1 MPQHRPFQGAR
12 ISRDTPAQPQP
23 GMSTAPV
30 PPPNSVLAG
39 VPRGSKARSTLT
51 RSFAAFFAALALLG
65 GSWLSL
71 QRETQQEPAPVQ
83 TSLIDVGVARLRA
96 AAATAAASPPAASRI
111 ILAAARVAASPPPP
125 PEAAATAPPPP
136 PTKAAKQLTE
146 TVRAAASVQQPG
158 DVPRK
163 AVVAICAPTRSQTA
177 WRSAAATRVQTTL
190 IPSIERTITAAERER
205 FTIRLHLGISDDDA
219 FWRQHAGALT
229 APAWLE
235 LRPSYHP
242 AQPGRVPF
250 NEMTRKA
257 FDDGAEYVV
266 RINDDTEFVTASW
279 VTAAVGALRAYTP
292 PNVGVVGP
300 TCHEGNV
307 RILTHDMVHRSHL
320 AVFGVYYPRV
330 FKNWRAPSRTTRA
343 PAESLC
349 PLCPAHRRRLAAA
362 SCHHATATA
371 TRTAS
376 PHLEPSTLALRPQ
389 VCRRL
394 EHKGVPAG
402 PLDQAAQLDGAP
414 PHRHA
419 RHALPNPNPNPC
431 PNPRCATTSA
441 RTARATASPTSSRQ
455 RRLRP
460 ARARARPQ
468 STLPLSA
475 LPLLP
480 AAPWPIPAPPR
491 QGVLAA
497 ELASGQAKLRAY
509 LAANGGGGGAVARS
523 LAAVADAEAV
533 APAAGEPAA
542 PSTAECTAMR
552 ETHGVVIGQSWGS
565 LPVSLQRR
573 WAQLD

>member
-1 MPQHRPFQGAR
+1 
-12 ISRDTPAQPQP
+12 
-23 GMSTAPV
+23 MSTAPV

-51 RSFAAFFAALALLG
+51 RSFAAFFTALALLG

-125 PEAAATAPPPP
+125 P
-136 PTKAAKQLTE
+136 TKAAKQLAE

-279 VTAAVGALRAYTP
+279 VTAAVGALREYTP

-330 FKNWRAPSRTTRA
+330 FKNWRAPNRTTRA

-349 PLCPAHRRRLAAA
+349 PLCPAHTAAA
-362 SCHHATATA
+362 SPPPLATTLPRLPPAPPRHTS
-371 TRTAS
+371 S
-376 PHLEPSTLALRPQ
+376 PPPSPSALRYVDDWITKVYQPGRSTKLPNWT
-389 VCRRL
+389 VRHHIGTCGTRYL
-394 EHKGVPAG
+394 TPTLTHV
-402 PLDQAAQLDGAP
+402 LTLGAP
-414 PHRHA
+414 PRRHV
-419 RHALPNPNPNPC
+419 RHALPHRLRAAGSAAFAPPEREPDPKALSHSQPC
-431 PNPRCATTSA
+431 RSFLPLLGLSPPLLGRASSPPSSPAAKPSSA
-441 RTARATASPTSSRQ
+441 RTSQPTA
-455 RRLRP
+455 
-460 ARARARPQ
+460 
-468 STLPLSA
+468 
-475 LPLLP
+475 
-480 AAPWPIPAPPR
+480 AA
-491 QGVLAA
+491 
-497 ELASGQAKLRAY
+497 
-509 LAANGGGGGAVARS
+509 AVRS
-523 LAAVADAEAV
+523 LARSPPSPTRRRSRRRRASRRRRRQPS
-533 APAAGEPAA
+533 APRCGRR
-542 PSTAECTAMR
+542 T
-552 ETHGVVIGQSWGS
+552 
-565 LPVSLQRR
+565 VS
-573 WAQLD
+573 